1 MRVAI
6 VGSRDYPDLDEV
18 REFVRTLPKGT
29 VVVTGDARGVD
40 KVVKNEARSR
50 GLRVKIHK
58 AEWWKYGKGAG
69 HIRNRDVVDD
79 CDKLQ
84 AFWDGTSPGTKSI
97 IALAK
102 KAGKLL
108 GVRRR
113 GLAVQTELFGDN

>member
-1 MRVAI
+1 MRLAI

-18 REFVRTLPKGT
+18 RDFVRSLSKDT
-29 VVVTGDARGVD
+29 VVVTGGARGVD
-40 KVVKNEARSR
+40 IAAEEEARSQ

-69 HIRNRDVVDD
+69 HIRNRVIVDD

-84 AFWDGTSPGTKSI
+84 AFWDSESPGTKSVI
-97 IALAK
+97 TLAK

-108 GVRRR
+108 GVRQK
-113 GLAVQTELFGDN
+113 GLTVQIELFDD